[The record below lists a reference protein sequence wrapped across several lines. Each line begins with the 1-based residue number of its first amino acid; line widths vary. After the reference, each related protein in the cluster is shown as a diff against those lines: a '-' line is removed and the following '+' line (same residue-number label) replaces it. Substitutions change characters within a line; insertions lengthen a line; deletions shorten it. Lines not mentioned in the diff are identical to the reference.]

1 MKIYIPTRGRADNQV
16 TLSFFPESM
25 RENVVLVID
34 ADEEEQYVNRDG
46 HYKYVCEYMVVP
58 EDIKGISKKRQYIHE
73 NTTDNKIV
81 MLDDDL
87 RFYIRK
93 STNDWHLRYLEPDE
107 YPALFGLLDT
117 WLDTYAHVG
126 VSAREGNNRVEHLAV
141 ENTRYMRVLGY
152 NLDMFDGVEL
162 GRVEVMEDFD
172 INLQLLRQG
181 KPSKISYYYAQGQ
194 KSSNA
199 AGGCS
204 EWRTIDVH
212 NEGAERLHN
221 LHPDFVKIVEKETK
235 TAWNGMPRKDVQVQW
250 KRAFNSSDDLKQG
263 GLF

>member
-1 MKIYIPTRGRADNQV
+1 MIIYIPTRGRADNQV
-16 TLSFFPESM
+16 TLSFFPEDM
-25 RENVVLVID
+25 RKDVVLVID
-34 ADEEEQYVNRDG
+34 EDEKHLYEN
-46 HYKYVCEYMVVP
+46 KYDCKYMVIP
-58 EDIKGISKKRQYIHE
+58 EEIKGIAKKRQYIHKHTE
-73 NTTDNKIV
+73 DKKIV

-93 STNDWHLRYLEPDE
+93 SPTDWHLRYLEPEE
-107 YPALFGLLDT
+107 YKALFGLLDK
-117 WLDTYAHVG
+117 WLDDYAHVG

-152 NLDMFDGVEL
+152 NLNMFDNVEL
-162 GRVEVMEDFD
+162 GRVDVMEDFD

-199 AGGCS
+199 EGGCS
-204 EWRTIDVH
+204 EWRTIEVH
-212 NEGAERLHN
+212 NAGAEKLHD
-221 LHPDFVKIVEKETK
+221 LHPDFVKVVEKETK
-235 TAWNGMPRKDVQVQW
+235 TAWNGMPRKDVNVQW
-250 KRAFNSSDDLKQG
+250 KRAYNSGTDKVQG

>member
-1 MKIYIPTRGRADNQV
+1 MKIYIPTRGRADDQV
-16 TLSFFPESM
+16 TLSFFPESL
-25 RENVVLVID
+25 RKEVVLVID
-34 ADEEEQYVNRDG
+34 SDEE
-46 HYKYVCEYMVVP
+46 HLYKDKYDCQFMVIP
-58 EDIKGISKKRQYIHE
+58 EDIKGIAKKRQYIHKY
-73 NTTDNKIV
+73 TDDKKIV

-87 RFYIRK
+87 RFYIRN
-93 STNDWHLRYLEPDE
+93 SDNDWHLRYLEPNE
-107 YPALFGLLDT
+107 YPALFGLLDV
-117 WLDTYAHVG
+117 WLDDYAHVG
-126 VSAREGNNRVEHLAV
+126 VSAREGNNRVEKLAV

-152 NLDMFDGVEL
+152 NLDMFDGIEL
-162 GRVEVMEDFD
+162 GRVQVMEDFD

-212 NEGAERLHN
+212 NQGALTLQA
-221 LHPDFVKIVEKETK
+221 LHPDFVKVVEKETK
-235 TAWNGMPRKDVQVQW
+235 TAWGGQPRKDVNVQW
-250 KRAFNSSDDLKQG
+250 KRAFNSSADLKQG

>member
-1 MKIYIPTRGRADNQV
+1 MSKNYIAYSFL
-16 TLSFFPESM
+16 TLAALFWSGNFIIGKFATLFEVPPLTLNFLRWVMVWLILIPFTIKEIFAK
-25 RENVVLVID
+25 RKYIIENSD
-34 ADEEEQYVNRDG
+34 DP
-46 HYKYVCEYMVVP
+46 H
-58 EDIKGISKKRQYIHE
+58 
-73 NTTDNKIV
+73 IV

-93 STNDWHLRYLEPDE
+93 SPTDWHLRYLESDE
-107 YPALFGLLDT
+107 YPAMFGLLDE
-117 WLDTYAHVG
+117 WLDQGYAHVG
-126 VSAREGNNRVEHLAV
+126 VSAREGNNRVEKLAV

-162 GRVEVMEDFD
+162 GRVQVMEDFD

-212 NEGAERLHN
+212 NEGAERLHS
-221 LHPDFVKIVEKETK
+221 LHPTCVKVVEKQTK
-235 TAWNGMPRKDVQVQW
+235 TAWNGLPRKDVIIGW
-250 KRAFNSSDDLKQG
+250 KKAYKEG
-263 GLF
+263 VGE

>member
-1 MKIYIPTRGRADNQV
+1 MKIYIPTRGRADDQV
-16 TLSFFPESM
+16 TLSFFPESL
-25 RENVVLVID
+25 RKEVVLVID
-34 ADEEEQYVNRDG
+34 SDEE
-46 HYKYVCEYMVVP
+46 HLYKDKYDCQFMVIP
-58 EDIKGISKKRQYIHE
+58 EDIKGIAKKRQYIHKH
-73 NTTDNKIV
+73 TDDKKIV

-93 STNDWHLRYLEPDE
+93 SDSDWHLRYLEPDE
-107 YPALFGLLDT
+107 YPALFGLLDV
-117 WLDTYAHVG
+117 WLDDYAHVG
-126 VSAREGNNRVEHLAV
+126 VSAREGNNRVEKLAV

-152 NLDMFDGVEL
+152 NLDMFDGIEL
-162 GRVEVMEDFD
+162 GRVQVMEDFD

-212 NEGAERLHN
+212 NAGAEKLHS
-221 LHPDFVKIVEKETK
+221 LHPEFVKIVEKETK
-235 TAWNGMPRKDVQVQW
+235 TAWNGMPRKDVNVQW
-250 KRAFNSSDDLKQG
+250 KRAFNSGTDLKQG

>member
-1 MKIYIPTRGRADNQV
+1 MKIYIPTRGRADDQV
-16 TLSFFPESM
+16 TLSFFPESL
-25 RENVVLVID
+25 RKEVVLVID
-34 ADEEEQYVNRDG
+34 SDEE
-46 HYKYVCEYMVVP
+46 HLYKDKYDCQFMVIP
-58 EDIKGISKKRQYIHE
+58 EDIKGIAKKRQYIHKH
-73 NTTDNKIV
+73 TDDKKIV

-93 STNDWHLRYLEPDE
+93 SDNDWHLRYLEPNE
-107 YPALFGLLDT
+107 YPALFGLLDV
-117 WLDTYAHVG
+117 WLDDYAHVG
-126 VSAREGNNRVEHLAV
+126 VSAREGNNRVEKLAV

-152 NLDMFDGVEL
+152 NLDMFDGIEL
-162 GRVEVMEDFD
+162 GRVQVMEDFD

-212 NEGAERLHN
+212 NQGALTLQS
-221 LHPDFVKIVEKETK
+221 LHPDFVKVVEKETK
-235 TAWNGMPRKDVQVQW
+235 TAWGGQPRNDVNVQW
-250 KRAFNSSDDLKQG
+250 KRAFNSGADLKQG

>member
-1 MKIYIPTRGRADNQV
+1 MKIYIPTRGRADDQV
-16 TLSFFPESM
+16 TLSFFPESL
-25 RENVVLVID
+25 RKEVVLVID
-34 ADEEEQYVNRDG
+34 SDEE
-46 HYKYVCEYMVVP
+46 HLYKDKYDCQFMVIP
-58 EDIKGISKKRQYIHE
+58 EDIKGIAKKRQYIHKH
-73 NTTDNKIV
+73 TDDKKIV

-93 STNDWHLRYLEPDE
+93 SDHDWHLRYLEPNE
-107 YPALFGLLDT
+107 YPALFGLLDV
-117 WLDTYAHVG
+117 WLDDYAHVG
-126 VSAREGNNRVEHLAV
+126 VSAREGNNRVEKLAV

-152 NLDMFDGVEL
+152 NLDMFDGIEL
-162 GRVEVMEDFD
+162 GRVQVMEDFD

-212 NEGAERLHN
+212 NQGALTLQS
-221 LHPDFVKIVEKETK
+221 LHPDFVKVVEKETK
-235 TAWNGMPRKDVQVQW
+235 TAWGGQPRKDVNVQW
-250 KRAFNSSDDLKQG
+250 KRAFNSGADLKQG

>member
-1 MKIYIPTRGRADNQV
+1 MKIYIPRRGRADDQV
-16 TLSFFPESM
+16 TLSFFPESL
-25 RENVVLVID
+25 RKEVVLVID
-34 ADEEEQYVNRDG
+34 SDEE
-46 HYKYVCEYMVVP
+46 HLYKDKYDCQFMVIP
-58 EDIKGISKKRQYIHE
+58 EDIKGIAKKRQYIHKH
-73 NTTDNKIV
+73 TDDKKIV

-93 STNDWHLRYLEPDE
+93 SDNDWHLRYLEPNE
-107 YPALFGLLDT
+107 YPALFGLLDV
-117 WLDTYAHVG
+117 WLDDYAHVG
-126 VSAREGNNRVEHLAV
+126 VSAREGNNRVEKLAV

-152 NLDMFDGVEL
+152 NLDMFDGIEL
-162 GRVEVMEDFD
+162 GRVQVMEDFD

-199 AGGCS
+199 AGGGS

-212 NEGAERLHN
+212 NQGALTLQA
-221 LHPDFVKIVEKETK
+221 LHPDFVKVVEKETK
-235 TAWNGMPRKDVQVQW
+235 TAWGGQPRKDVNVQW
-250 KRAFNSSDDLKQG
+250 IRAFNSSADLKQG